1 MQEHFN
7 VADDFFSYY
16 YLKTNPAYS
25 FICHNS
31 MKVSSA
37 TSLAV
42 IGSTELTLEYLWNK
56 LNKYAISKGISR
68 NV

>member
-1 MQEHFN
+1 
-7 VADDFFSYY
+7 
-16 YLKTNPAYS
+16 
-25 FICHNS
+25 

-56 LNKYAISKGISR
+56 LNKYAISKEFPEMFNPMVGAHT
-68 NV
+68 